1 MIFRN
6 SMKQLFRTPIRTLVM
21 FLLIAVSTSL
31 FILGLLLFWWNQRD
45 ITEFE
50 DSFTTIGTVEQ
61 IPDSVEVKAL
71 WNNNKD
77 RYSYY
82 TQKIYG
88 EWTKDSVLDFEGADY
103 LLPPKKRPYFISLY
117 PGLDEKVWNKVGGGH
132 SVYTVAEVVA
142 NETKPVDSIQVHV
155 TKVLSGQSELLNY
168 DIYIGDIY
176 HKEPDTME
184 AGKTYIVELA
194 GISSSQD
201 VGEAIANGL
210 LYSETDPMQ
219 MMSIGSSQ
227 YTIEDEPIG
236 KEAGEILF
244 EEVTDGFYETKH
256 GKAWMYESESDLTKT
271 MWSMLPVRPVE
282 STNQLM
288 AFHTKKA
295 AIKAGND
302 MNEEEY
308 KNGSD
313 VCLISTQ
320 FAELMELNV
329 GDTISL
335 PLLYAM
341 YQTAPSQNFS
351 ADGGAGFNMGMLNAN
366 FEPYQV
372 FDNDE
377 YKIVGIYEM
386 KALEDSAF
394 GLAPYEVIVPY
405 RSVTGDWSNNIVT
418 DGPMSIGTTVFQIPN
433 GTTLQFEKAWK
444 EQGIDNLNITF
455 YDGGYSAF
463 QNAIKDR
470 KMMSYILLLGGGIAT
485 LVILALFGHL
495 QIVRQRNRIF
505 IERALGMSKK
515 KCRKSMLS
523 GMYLVMVCGVAA
535 GGILSFLMTDSVMKK
550 VESKSMYDT
559 TFSSGTAEAIAF
571 TSQISG
577 EVKGVCILVGCVIV
591 IAGAFVM
598 HHQYVNR
605 ILKGEP
611 MELMEKEE

>member
-77 RYSYY
+77 RYSYD

-88 EWTKDSVLDFEGADY
+88 EWRKDSVLDFEGADY
-103 LLPPKKRPYFISLY
+103 LIPPKKRPYFISLY
-117 PGLDEKVWNKVGGGH
+117 PGLHEKVWNKVGGGH
-132 SVYTVAEVVA
+132 SVYTVAEVIA

-176 HKEPDTME
+176 NKEPDTME
-184 AGKTYIVELA
+184 AGKTYIVELG
-194 GISSSQD
+194 GISLSQD
-201 VGEAIANGL
+201 VGEAIANGS

-244 EEVTDGFYETKH
+244 EEVTEGFYETKH
-256 GKAWMYESESDLTKT
+256 GKAWMYESESDMTKT

-351 ADGGAGFNMGMLNAN
+351 ADGGAGFNMGMLNVN

-571 TSQISG
+571 TSQMNG
-577 EVKGVCILVGCVIV
+577 EMKGVCILVGCVIV
-591 IAGAFVM
+591 IAGAFAM
-598 HHQYVNR
+598 HHRYVNR